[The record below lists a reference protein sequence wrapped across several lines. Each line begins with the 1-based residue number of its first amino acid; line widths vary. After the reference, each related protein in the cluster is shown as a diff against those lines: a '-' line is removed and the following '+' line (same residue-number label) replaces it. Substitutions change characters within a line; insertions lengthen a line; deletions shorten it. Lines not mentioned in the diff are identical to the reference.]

1 MTTINELPVDVVR
14 GQGVLLTREGR
25 RRLGDVGD
33 QLAFYREAIRTLHGE
48 VVRGPTYGTGTIFN
62 LQWRRTPCWRCAVP
76 PGTGSGPKRL
86 KLIVADAGT
95 HRAREVITG
104 TAFHPIP
111 SRA

>member
-1 MTTINELPVDVVR
+1 MTTINEPPVDVVR

-25 RRLGDVGD
+25 RGLGAVGYE
-33 QLAFYREAIRTLHGE
+33 LAFYHEAIRTLHGD

-62 LQWRRTPCWRCAVP
+62 HSGVELSAGDALYLQVP
-76 PGTGSGPKRL
+76 NRGEEIE
-86 KLIVADAGT
+86 LIVADAGS